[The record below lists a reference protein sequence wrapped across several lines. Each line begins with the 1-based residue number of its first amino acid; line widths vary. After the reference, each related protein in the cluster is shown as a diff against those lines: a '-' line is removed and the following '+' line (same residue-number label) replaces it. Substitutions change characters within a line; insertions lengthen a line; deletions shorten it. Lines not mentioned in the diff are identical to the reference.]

1 MKTVSTNIS
10 LPIDVWT
17 RAKHVAVDRRC
28 SMNSLITLALMNEL
42 GLPVEID
49 EHGRVHPKAAQ
60 VFIAG
65 LAALR
70 QASDV

>member
-1 MKTVSTNIS
+1 MKNVSTNIS
-10 LPIDVWT
+10 LPIDVWK

-28 SMNSLITLALMNEL
+28 SMNSLIKLALMNEL
-42 GLPVEID
+42 DIPVEID
-49 EHGRVHPKAAQ
+49 EHGRAHPQAAQ

-70 QASDV
+70 RV